1 MPRLRTVL
9 LLSNLAILALPVA
22 GLWAPR
28 LYESALV
35 RQTESEL
42 VAQAAVLASVFREQM
57 HVLSGA
63 SAPGT
68 PPQPSPA
75 ALHMARRPGLDLAV
89 DPILPPQPGDQPAA
103 PADPAAIAAGQ
114 ALTPVLRDA
123 QLVTLASLRVT
134 DRHGVIVA
142 TTSTDLG
149 RGLTGWTE
157 VARVLAGE
165 PIASG
170 MHQREPAKAA
180 PEGISRT
187 SAPRVFVALPVA
199 DPAGEVAGVVVLSR
213 TPSSL
218 ADTIW
223 GKRKPLIV
231 LTLLLIAGGV
241 ALAAGISRLVTR
253 PLRILVR
260 RAQAVAAGEAMAIDP
275 GRTGTRE
282 VAELSDAIARMART
296 LEQRA
301 GYISGFAASVSHE
314 FKTPMTAIRAA
325 AELLDEHADSVS
337 PEERRRLLG
346 VVSDGVARLELLV
359 RRLVELARA
368 DMTTRGE
375 AAIAAVDP
383 IVRRVAERYRQTG
396 MTVAVTGAAGA
407 ARLPEDAL
415 DALMTTMLENAA
427 AHATG
432 AAVDIVVEA
441 DGDHVR
447 ITVRDDG
454 PGTPP
459 AHQVRAFEP
468 FFTTARGQGGTGL
481 GLPIVRAIVAGVG
494 GSVTLL
500 PTQAGAAFL
509 ISLPAAT

>member
-1 MPRLRTVL
+1 
-9 LLSNLAILALPVA
+9 
-22 GLWAPR
+22 
-28 LYESALV
+28 
-35 RQTESEL
+35 
-42 VAQAAVLASVFREQM
+42 
-57 HVLSGA
+57 
-63 SAPGT
+63 
-68 PPQPSPA
+68 
-75 ALHMARRPGLDLAV
+75 
-89 DPILPPQPGDQPAA
+89 
-103 PADPAAIAAGQ
+103 
-114 ALTPVLRDA
+114 
-123 QLVTLASLRVT
+123 
-134 DRHGVIVA
+134 
-142 TTSTDLG
+142 
-149 RGLTGWTE
+149 
-157 VARVLAGE
+157 
-165 PIASG
+165 
-170 MHQREPAKAA
+170 
-180 PEGISRT
+180 
-187 SAPRVFVALPVA
+187 VALPVA